1 MKKIFLLLFVVLFA
15 SNIYAQ
21 QNAFQVIHVKAEE
34 NSQDNIEELFDNF
47 FGAKKMKEGNA
58 VALERIWMG
67 GPKDMTHRVVFLW
80 PLGGQGFEEGEITPA
95 ENRAF
100 WSELINRVEAWGP
113 SHAGRF
119 INFIEGD
126 IEVNPY
132 VQIWDIIPEDPE
144 SFKKA
149 QLELV
154 NSLPD
159 VFKGR
164 FVGFGTYDINRPDGA
179 THWALVSG
187 KNVDDHLSFVTE
199 LQTKHSK
206 KFMKY
211 IEDRGG
217 VELISNFTFENLR
230 FIR

>member
-1 MKKIFLLLFVVLFA
+1 MKILYVSEGFI
-15 SNIYAQ
+15 S
-21 QNAFQVIHVKAEE
+21 E
-34 NSQDNIEELFDNF
+34 NSSPRNPWLLILIVS
-47 FGAKKMKEGNA
+47 KLWLGN
-58 VALERIWMG
+58 
-67 GPKDMTHRVVFLW
+67 
-80 PLGGQGFEEGEITPA
+80 
-95 ENRAF
+95 
-100 WSELINRVEAWGP
+100 
-113 SHAGRF
+113 
-119 INFIEGD
+119 
-126 IEVNPY
+126 
-132 VQIWDIIPEDPE
+132 
-144 SFKKA
+144 
-149 QLELV
+149 